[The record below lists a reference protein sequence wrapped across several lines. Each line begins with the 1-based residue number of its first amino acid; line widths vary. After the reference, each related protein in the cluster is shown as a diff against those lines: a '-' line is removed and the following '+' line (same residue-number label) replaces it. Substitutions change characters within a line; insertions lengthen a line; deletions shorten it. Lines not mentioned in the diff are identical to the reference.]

1 MLPEKVFQKLCCP
14 VCKHFPLEGEGEEM
28 VCLPCSRAYEVS
40 EGIPNFIPQGS
51 LDRQR
56 GWRVWEK
63 RLRQFDRRSIGWR
76 REDAEQR
83 IPVMK
88 DLFSFHHF
96 EGTLLDIGCGDG
108 EVRTFLP
115 HDTEYWGIDPED
127 WVTVPKHA
135 FDKEELFPGIRK
147 QFPIFL
153 GVGEYLPFKDQTF
166 DNILIFS
173 SFDHVQS
180 PREVLRESFRVL
192 KRGGLIVVMLQLSDP
207 EYRIPR
213 SKVKELSTS
222 LQRGISKLP
231 KGDFIGFAKGAAHT
245 LFDRPD
251 LSFTKKEIEGLFTN
265 FFLNLEMKIFPGG
278 DTFVRARKP

>member
-1 MLPEKVFQKLCCP
+1 MFLEEAIHKICCP
-14 VCKHFPLEGEGEEM
+14 LCKHYPLGIEMKKM
-28 VCLPCSRAYEVS
+28 VCLPCSKTYEVS
-40 EGIPNFIPQGS
+40 QGIPNFVPQET
-51 LDRQR
+51 LARQR
-56 GWRVWEK
+56 GWGVWEK
-63 RLRQFDRRSIGWR
+63 RLKQFDRRSIGWR

-88 DLFSFHHF
+88 DLFSFHRF

-115 HDTEYWGIDPED
+115 HGTEYWGIDPED
-127 WVTVPKHA
+127 WVTVPKHT

-147 QFPIFL
+147 PFPLLL
-153 GVGEYLPFKDQTF
+153 GVGEYLPFRDQTF

-180 PREVLRESFRVL
+180 PHEVLRESFRVL
-192 KRGGLIVVMLQLSDP
+192 KRGGIVVIMLQLSDP

-213 SKVKELSTS
+213 SKVKELSMS

-245 LFDRPD
+245 LFDKPD
-251 LSFTKKEIEGLFTN
+251 LSFTKKDVEGLFGK

-278 DTFVRARKP
+278 DTFARALKP